1 MLNVTEDQMWF
12 EFLYKAL
19 QTETRWIQVTF
30 VVAMLLVFVF
40 GVIGNL
46 LTCIVIYCDRTM
58 HTATNY
64 YLFNLA
70 VSDFIVTFAILL
82 EIFDTLSE
90 SYQFGQ
96 VFCKIHFTLVLLL
109 WNSSILTMTALAIE
123 RYIAI
128 WYPLALK
135 STPVWRRVAKIILV
149 IWLVAIL
156 ESFPEIFTVELVKLK
171 KASVCFT
178 VPTHLA
184 RILNGILGVTGF
196 VAPLAIMLF
205 VYGMI
210 AFKVSRMERR
220 TADNKMFNHRDNTSR
235 RVNKL
240 VSKLFITVYYQQ

>member
-1 MLNVTEDQMWF
+1 MMNATEVQDWS
-12 EFLYKAL
+12 EFLYRAL
-19 QTETRWIQVTF
+19 QTETRWIQVMF

-46 LTCIVIYCDRTM
+46 LTCIVIYYDRTM

-64 YLFNLA
+64 YLLNLA

-82 EIFDTLSE
+82 EILDTLSE

-96 VFCKIHFTLVLLL
+96 VFCKTHFTLVLLL

-156 ESFPEIFTVELVKLK
+156 ESLPEIFTVELVKLK

-178 VPTHLA
+178 VPTDFA
-184 RILNGILGVTGF
+184 RLMNGVLGLTGF
-196 VAPLAIMLF
+196 VAPLAIMMF

-210 AFKVSRMERR
+210 AFKVNRMERR
-220 TADNKMFNHRDNTSR
+220 TADNIMFNHRYHTSR

-240 VSKLFITVYYQQ
+240 VSK